1 MMTRCKVPVIG
12 LCRKEEPSPYSLLE
26 LIANAIDFY
35 LLLPVPEQLVLV
47 SSPVVGL
54 LKEFYKFSRL
64 LQNTF

>member
-12 LCRKEEPSPYSLLE
+12 LCRKEKPSPYSLLE

-47 SSPVVGL
+47 SSPVVEL